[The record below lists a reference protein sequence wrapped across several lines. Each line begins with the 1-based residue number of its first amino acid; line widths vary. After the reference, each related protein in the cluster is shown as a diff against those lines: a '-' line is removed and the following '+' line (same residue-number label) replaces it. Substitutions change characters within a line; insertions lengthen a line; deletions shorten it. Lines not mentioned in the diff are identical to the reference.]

1 MPPARS
7 NLNGFDTREIID
19 VFSFPNFPVPGE
31 LEEAVGLG
39 PGPMGVVGE
48 SIILPIGRPLLGLQ
62 GGDVDTLP
70 AELSADDRLEE
81 ARLMFLGFR

>member
-1 MPPARS
+1 
-7 NLNGFDTREIID
+7 
-19 VFSFPNFPVPGE
+19 
-31 LEEAVGLG
+31 
-39 PGPMGVVGE
+39 MGVVGE

-62 GGDVDTLP
+62 GGDVDTPP